1 MVKTNA
7 QKRDSLRNELR
18 EIARDMRS
26 ISPKLGL
33 YKELVARKMKVKVE
47 LEKLEALV

>member
-7 QKRDSLRNELR
+7 PKRDSLRNELR
-18 EIARDMRS
+18 DIARDMRS

-33 YKELVARKMKVKVE
+33 YKDLAARKVNVKAE
-47 LEKLEALV
+47 LEKLEMLV